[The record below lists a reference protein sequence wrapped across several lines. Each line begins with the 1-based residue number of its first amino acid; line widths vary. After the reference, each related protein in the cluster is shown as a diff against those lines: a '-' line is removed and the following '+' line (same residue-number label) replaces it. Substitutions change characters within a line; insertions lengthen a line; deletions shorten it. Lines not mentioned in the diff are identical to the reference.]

1 MLEPV
6 AELDPAAVLDPVAVL
21 DPAPVHGSAASPKNN
36 EHRIAYLDTL
46 RGLASVQVLLSHSML
61 AFFIGTAFAS
71 PSSGTLVGYL
81 AASPL
86 FFLFDGAS
94 AVCIFFVLSGYV
106 LTPVFAQ
113 SRAANGAIIGSRFL
127 RLAIP
132 AIAGCAFSA
141 ILFQIFG
148 GYNQAAGA
156 VAKSWW
162 LADGWRPSADLWFLR
177 DALINGIVLGFQDS
191 SIVQWFGFPAAS
203 LTSMADS
210 YVTPL
215 WTLSI
220 EFYGSILVLLLAR
233 ARSWTLLIFAAI
245 ILSRTYLLCFLV
257 GHLAARFDLGG
268 KRLWVP
274 WPAAASAAAI
284 GLAICLTS
292 HFWSPE
298 AVVNFCTRSVQ
309 FLPPCP
315 LAKPEYLMRVYGAT
329 LFTVAIMQCAPIRTF
344 LAHERLRALGR
355 LSFPIYLTHWP
366 IIFGLGSFSLVILA
380 PWAGPRPAR
389 LIAMIISIAATIFA
403 ARWFERVDQIAL
415 RVSRAWRKQ
424 KVAVEP
430 GAA

>member
-1 MLEPV
+1 MLAPT
-6 AELDPAAVLDPVAVL
+6 AVSGSTATL
-21 DPAPVHGSAASPKNN
+21 HGDAR
-36 EHRIAYLDTL
+36 RIHYLDTL

-71 PSSGTLVGYL
+71 PGLGTVVGYL

-106 LTPVFAQ
+106 LTPVFTR
-113 SRAANGAIIGSRFL
+113 SRATNGAIVCSRFL

-148 GYNQAAGA
+148 GYNQTAGP

-162 LADGWRPSADLWFLR
+162 LADGWRPAADLSFLK
-177 DALINGIVLGFQDS
+177 DALINGVLLGFQDS
-191 SIVQWFGFPAAS
+191 SIIQWFGFPADS
-203 LTSMADS
+203 LAAMANS

-220 EFYGSILVLLLAR
+220 EFYGSILVLLVAR
-233 ARSWTLLIFAAI
+233 SRSWTLLILATI
-245 ILSRTYLLCFLV
+245 ILGRTYLLCFLA
-257 GHLAARFDLGG
+257 GHVAARFDLGG

-274 WPAAASAAAI
+274 WPAAASAACI
-284 GLAICLTS
+284 GMAVCLAS
-292 HFWSPE
+292 HFWSPQ
-298 AVVNFCTRSVQ
+298 AMVNFCAEPVR

-315 LAKPEYLMRVYGAT
+315 LAKPGYLMRIYGAT

-344 LAHERLRALGR
+344 LAHDRLCALGR

-366 IIFGLGSFSLVILA
+366 IIFGIGSFSLISLA
-380 PWAGPRPAR
+380 PWIGALPAR
-389 LIAMIISIAATIFA
+389 LLAMIIGIVTTIVA
-403 ARWFERVDQIAL
+403 ARCFEPFDRIAL
-415 RVSRAWRKQ
+415 RISRAWRKQ
-424 KVAVEP
+424 EP
-430 GAA
+430 VSLAGTG